1 MTLGRHGGSVVGID
15 WMALEIAVGSVRA
28 AIAFAKSSIAVGS
41 ATPRFGGHGSFA
53 LVFDCQ
59 LKTRNAPREAGM
71 QHFVSAVSLLP
82 NNFFCRF
89 IGPQS

>member
-1 MTLGRHGGSVVGID
+1 
-15 WMALEIAVGSVRA
+15 MALEIAVGSVRA

-71 QHFVSAVSLLP
+71 QHFVSAVS
-82 NNFFCRF
+82 
-89 IGPQS
+89 